1 MNSFRTPDARSGR
14 REHLTAARRWW
25 ALAAVS
31 MLQFLIAVDVT
42 VVNIALPSIGADL
55 DAGPQG
61 LTWVVAGYTLVG
73 GGLLLLGGRVCDL
86 LGRRRMLL
94 LGAALFGAASLVA
107 GAAPDLPWLL
117 AARFGQGA
125 GEALA
130 SPAAMSLIAMLFP
143 APRERARALG
153 VWGAI
158 SSSGLVGGVLLS
170 GVITELLHWRW
181 IFLVNLPVVAVVLVA
196 VPLLVAPDRVRGAA
210 PGAQA
215 PAAPTAET
223 GAARRRPDV
232 LGGLLLTAG
241 PLALVHG
248 VLQAAEHPWTE
259 PRVYVPALAGVAAM
273 GLFVLVEA
281 RSRNPLVPLSFFAD
295 RTRLVANGATVLLS
309 AALSTSFL
317 LVTLYL
323 QHVLGMSPM
332 QAGLAYVP
340 FCAAILVSATVVGR
354 IIGALGLSGAA
365 IAGLLSAAAGTAWL
379 SRLPVDGS
387 LWTDAMPGMLLVG
400 VGMGVGLIAL
410 QNAALH
416 GVTEADAGV
425 ASGVQR
431 SVDQLGGATGMAV
444 LVGAAVAAGASGD
457 VAASVEGYRTAFS
470 WATVGVLLA
479 AAGVALSAWRSG
491 RA

>member
-196 VPLLVAPDRVRGAA
+196 
-210 PGAQA
+210 
-215 PAAPTAET
+215 
-223 GAARRRPDV
+223 
-232 LGGLLLTAG
+232 
-241 PLALVHG
+241 
-248 VLQAAEHPWTE
+248 
-259 PRVYVPALAGVAAM
+259 
-273 GLFVLVEA
+273 
-281 RSRNPLVPLSFFAD
+281 
-295 RTRLVANGATVLLS
+295 
-309 AALSTSFL
+309 
-317 LVTLYL
+317 
-323 QHVLGMSPM
+323 
-332 QAGLAYVP
+332 
-340 FCAAILVSATVVGR
+340 
-354 IIGALGLSGAA
+354 
-365 IAGLLSAAAGTAWL
+365 
-379 SRLPVDGS
+379 
-387 LWTDAMPGMLLVG
+387 
-400 VGMGVGLIAL
+400 
-410 QNAALH
+410 
-416 GVTEADAGV
+416 
-425 ASGVQR
+425 
-431 SVDQLGGATGMAV
+431 
-444 LVGAAVAAGASGD
+444 
-457 VAASVEGYRTAFS
+457 
-470 WATVGVLLA
+470 
-479 AAGVALSAWRSG
+479 
-491 RA
+491 

>member
-125 GEALA
+125 GEAVA

-143 APRERARALG
+143 DPQERARALG

-215 PAAPTAET
+215 TAAGT

-259 PRVYVPALAGVAAM
+259 PRVYVPVLAGVAAT

-354 IIGALGLSGAA
+354 TIGALGLSGAA

>member
-1 MNSFRTPDARSGR
+1 MTSSPAPDARSGR
-14 REHLTAARRWW
+14 REDLRDARRWW

-55 DAGPQG
+55 GAGPRG

-73 GGLLLLGGRVCDL
+73 GGLLLLGGRICDL

-94 LGAALFGAASLVA
+94 VGAALFGAASLLA
-107 GAAPDLPWLL
+107 GAATDLPWLL

-130 SPAAMSLIAMLFP
+130 SPAAMSLIALLFP
-143 APRERARALG
+143 GARERARALG

-158 SSSGLVGGVLLS
+158 SSTGLVGGVLLS
-170 GVITELLHWRW
+170 GVITELLDWRW
-181 IFLVNLPVVAVVLVA
+181 IFLVNIPVVAVVLVA
-196 VPLLVAPDRVRGAA
+196 VPLLVSPDPVRGAA
-210 PGAQA
+210 GGGEPG
-215 PAAPTAET
+215 T
-223 GAARRRPDV
+223 GADLASARDRRRPDV
-232 LGGLLLTAG
+232 LGAALLTAG
-241 PLALVHG
+241 PLALVYG
-248 VLQAAEHPWTE
+248 VLRAAELPWGAPE
-259 PRVYVPALAGVAAM
+259 VWVPVLGGVAAL

-281 RSRNPLVPLSFFAD
+281 RSRNPLVPLAFFAD

-323 QHVLGMSPM
+323 QQVLGMGPL

-340 FCAAILVSATVVGR
+340 FCAAILVSATLVGR
-354 IIGALGLSGAA
+354 VIGALGLSGAA

-379 SRLPVDGS
+379 SRLPVEGD

-416 GVTEADAGV
+416 GVTEEDAGV

-457 VAASVEGYRTAFS
+457 VAASVEGYRAAFT
-470 WATVGVLLA
+470 WATVGVLA
-479 AAGVALSAWRSG
+479 ATAGVALSAWRSP

>member
-1 MNSFRTPDARSGR
+1 MTSFRTPGARSGR
-14 REHLTAARRWW
+14 QERFTRTRRWW

-55 DAGPQG
+55 GAGPQG

-73 GGLLLLGGRVCDL
+73 GGLLLLGGRICDL

-107 GAAPDLPWLL
+107 GAASDLPWLL

-143 APRERARALG
+143 APRERAKALG
-153 VWGAI
+153 IWGAI

-170 GVITELLHWRW
+170 GVITELLDWRW

-196 VPLLVAPDRVRGAA
+196 VPLLVAPDGARRA
-210 PGAQA
+210 AGGSGDTA
-215 PAAPTAET
+215 PADASAPV
-223 GAARRRPDV
+223 RRRPDV
-232 LGGLLLTAG
+232 TGAVLLTAG
-241 PLALVHG
+241 PLALVYG
-248 VLQAAEHPWTE
+248 VLRAAEAPWGD
-259 PRVYVPALAGVAAM
+259 PRVFGPVAAGIAALA
-273 GLFVLVEA
+273 LFVLVEA
-281 RSRNPLVPLSFFAD
+281 RSANPLVPLSFFANRI
-295 RTRLVANGATVLLS
+295 RTVANAATVLLS

-323 QHVLGMSPM
+323 QQVLGMSPL

-354 IIGALGLSGAA
+354 VIGALGLSGAA
-365 IAGLLSAAAGTAWL
+365 VAGLLATAAGTAWL
-379 SRLPVDGS
+379 SRLPVDGD
-387 LWTDAMPGMLLVG
+387 LWTDAMPGMVLVG
-400 VGMGVGLIAL
+400 VGMGIGLIAL

-416 GVTEADAGV
+416 GVTEDDAGV

-457 VAASVEGYRTAFS
+457 TDAAVEGYRTAFT
-470 WATVGVLLA
+470 WATAGVLVA
-479 AAGVALSAWRSG
+479 TAGVALFARRAG

>member
-1 MNSFRTPDARSGR
+1 
-14 REHLTAARRWW
+14 
-25 ALAAVS
+25 

-55 DAGPQG
+55 GAGPQG

-73 GGLLLLGGRVCDL
+73 GGLLLLGGRICDL

-143 APRERARALG
+143 GPRERAKALG
-153 VWGAI
+153 IWGAI
-158 SSSGLVGGVLLS
+158 SSTGLVGGVLLS
-170 GVITELLHWRW
+170 GVITELLDWRW
-181 IFLVNLPVVAVVLVA
+181 IFLVNLPVVAVVLVV
-196 VPLLVAPDRVRGAA
+196 VPLLVEPDRVGGGSRGDSAHSA
-210 PGAQA
+210 VSASV
-215 PAAPTAET
+215 
-223 GAARRRPDV
+223 RRRPDL
-232 LGGLLLTAG
+232 LGAVLLTTG
-241 PLALVHG
+241 PLALVYG
-248 VLQAAEHPWTE
+248 VLQAAERPWAE
-259 PRVYVPALAGVAAM
+259 PQVFAPVLGGVVAL

-281 RSRNPLVPLSFFAD
+281 RSSNPLVPLSFFAD
-295 RTRLVANGATVLLS
+295 RTRLVANAATVLLS

-323 QHVLGMSPM
+323 QEVLGMGPLR
-332 QAGLAYVP
+332 AGLAYVP
-340 FCAAILVSATVVGR
+340 FCAAILLSAALVSRV
-354 IIGALGLSGAA
+354 IGAIGLSGAA

-379 SRLPVDGS
+379 SRLPVDGD

-400 VGMGVGLIAL
+400 AGMGIGLIAL

-444 LVGAAVAAGASGD
+444 LVGAAVAAGTPGD
-457 VAASVEGYRTAFS
+457 ATASVEGYRAAFT
-470 WATVGVLLA
+470 WATVGVLTA
-479 AAGVALSAWRSG
+479 AAGVALSAWRTL

>member
-1 MNSFRTPDARSGR
+1 
-14 REHLTAARRWW
+14 
-25 ALAAVS
+25 

-196 VPLLVAPDRVRGAA
+196 VPLLVAPDRVRGAVPEGRA
-210 PGAQA
+210 
-215 PAAPTAET
+215 TADAT

-232 LGGLLLTAG
+232 LGGLLLTTG

-259 PRVYVPALAGVAAM
+259 PRVYVPVLAGAAAI

-354 IIGALGLSGAA
+354 VIGALGLSGAA
-365 IAGLLSAAAGTAWL
+365 IAGLLSAASGTAWL

-400 VGMGVGLIAL
+400 VGMGIGLIAL

-457 VAASVEGYRTAFS
+457 VAASVEGYRTAFT

-479 AAGVALSAWRSG
+479 TAGVALSAWRSV

>member
-1 MNSFRTPDARSGR
+1 MNSFRTPEARPGR
-14 REHLTAARRWW
+14 RERLTAARRWW

-196 VPLLVAPDRVRGAA
+196 VPLLVAPDRVRGAVPEGRA
-210 PGAQA
+210 
-215 PAAPTAET
+215 TADAT

-232 LGGLLLTAG
+232 LGGLLLTTG

-259 PRVYVPALAGVAAM
+259 PRVYVPVLAGAAAI

-354 IIGALGLSGAA
+354 VIGALGLSGAA
-365 IAGLLSAAAGTAWL
+365 IAGLLSAASGTAWL

-400 VGMGVGLIAL
+400 VGMGIGLIAL

-457 VAASVEGYRTAFS
+457 VAASVEGYRTAFT

-479 AAGVALSAWRSG
+479 TAGVALSAWRSV

>member
-1 MNSFRTPDARSGR
+1 MNPFRTPDARSGR
-14 REHLTAARRWW
+14 RERSTAARRWW

-55 DAGPQG
+55 GAGPQG

-94 LGAALFGAASLVA
+94 LGAALFGTASLVA

-196 VPLLVAPDRVRGAA
+196 VPLLVAPDRVRGAVPEGRA
-210 PGAQA
+210 
-215 PAAPTAET
+215 TADAT

-259 PRVYVPALAGVAAM
+259 PRVYVPVLAGAAAI

-354 IIGALGLSGAA
+354 VIGALGLSGAA
-365 IAGLLSAAAGTAWL
+365 IAGLLSAASGTAWL

-400 VGMGVGLIAL
+400 VGMGIGLIAL

-457 VAASVEGYRTAFS
+457 VAASVEGYRTAFT

-479 AAGVALSAWRSG
+479 TAGVALSAWRSV

>member
-1 MNSFRTPDARSGR
+1 
-14 REHLTAARRWW
+14 
-25 ALAAVS
+25 

-55 DAGPQG
+55 GAGPQG

-210 PGAQA
+210 RRPRGPATAPG
-215 PAAPTAET
+215 T
-223 GAARRRPDV
+223 GRCRPDV
-232 LGGLLLTAG
+232 LGGVLLTAG

-259 PRVYVPALAGVAAM
+259 PRVFVPVLAGAAAM

-323 QHVLGMSPM
+323 QHVLGLSPL

-354 IIGALGLSGAA
+354 VIDALGVSGAA

-379 SRLPVDGS
+379 SRLPVDGD
-387 LWTDAMPGMLLVG
+387 LWTDAMPGMVLVG

-410 QNAALH
+410 QNTALH

-444 LVGAAVAAGASGD
+444 LVGTAVAAGASGD
-457 VAASVEGYRTAFS
+457 VAASVEGYRTAFT

-479 AAGVALSAWRSG
+479 TAGVALSAWRPV